1 MLYKPKVLDIRSGS
15 VEDSLRHSVMD
26 GIREDPRTLP
36 TLILYGPEGLQHWD
50 DHSHAPDYYLR
61 HEELHILRSR
71 AYEMAETIA
80 DNTAM
85 VDLGSAQVSR
95 FHESPCLLA
104 PTLSLDKAALL
115 LDALEVQAKNV
126 TYYALDLDHAEL
138 QKTLCRLPLGK
149 YKHVQCVGL
158 QGTFEDGLEW
168 IKNDPEQSR
177 RPHCLL
183 FLGST
188 IGNFS
193 RENAARFIRSMAS
206 SAFLSESAKSSIIL
220 SIDSCKLPTKVL
232 RAYNSEGVVPFAM
245 AGLKHASA
253 ILCEAACRQ
262 EDAVTETFLPDDWYY
277 LSHYNHVLGRHEAS
291 FTPRNRDIQLG
302 SPLEDVV
309 IRLGETIRFGYSHK
323 YDFAEI
329 EQLFREAGVAAVNS
343 WGAVGCDLSFYQL
356 GTA

>member
-1 MLYKPKVLDIRSGS
+1 MSPPVYWH
-15 VEDSLRHSVMD
+15 RHCAGCKCNHNND
-26 GIREDPRTLP
+26 
-36 TLILYGPEGLQHWD
+36 
-50 DHSHAPDYYLR
+50 
-61 HEELHILRSR
+61 
-71 AYEMAETIA
+71 
-80 DNTAM
+80 
-85 VDLGSAQVSR
+85 
-95 FHESPCLLA
+95 CLCR
-104 PTLSLDKAALL
+104 SLDKAALL

-343 WGAVGCDLSFYQL
+343 WGAVGCDLSRLLQAA
-356 GTA
+356 TAPSRSFLLVLWLTGIQVSTNLARRNDGAVSETSN

>member
-1 MLYKPKVLDIRSGS
+1 MLYRPKIIDIRSGK
-15 VEDSLRHSVMD
+15 VEDSLRDSVMN
-26 GIREDPRTLP
+26 GIREEPRTLP
-36 TLILYGPEGLQHWD
+36 TLILYGREGLQHWD
-50 DHSHAPDYYLR
+50 DHSHAPDYYLL

-95 FHESPCLLA
+95 FHK
-104 PTLSLDKAALL
+104 SLDKAAVL
-115 LDALEVQAKNV
+115 LDALEAQAKNV

-138 QKTLCRLPLGK
+138 QRTLCRLPVAK

-168 IKNDPEQSR
+168 IKSEPEQSR

-193 RENAARFIRSMAS
+193 RGNAARFIRSMAS
-206 SAFLSESAKSSIIL
+206 SAFSSEPAKSSIIL

-232 RAYNSEGVVPFAM
+232 RAYTSDGVVPFAM

-253 ILCEAACRQ
+253 ILREGG
-262 EDAVTETFLPDDWYY
+262 
-277 LSHYNHVLGRHEAS
+277 YNHVLGRHEAS

-309 IRLGETIRFGYSHK
+309 IKLGETIRFGYSHK
-323 YDFAEI
+323 YDVAEV
-329 EQLFREAGVAAVNS
+329 EQLFREAGVAAINS

-356 GTA
+356 STA

>member
-1 MLYKPKVLDIRSGS
+1 MLQITTS
-15 VEDSLRHSVMD
+15 VTRNFTSCDHAPMRW
-26 GIREDPRTLP
+26 PRRLP
-36 TLILYGPEGLQHWD
+36 TT
-50 DHSHAPDYYLR
+50 LR
-61 HEELHILRSR
+61 WWTLAVRKYPGSMSPPVYWHRHCAGCKCNHNNDCLSR
-71 AYEMAETIA
+71 
-80 DNTAM
+80 
-85 VDLGSAQVSR
+85 
-95 FHESPCLLA
+95 
-104 PTLSLDKAALL
+104 SLDKAALL

-343 WGAVGCDLSFYQL
+343 WGAVGCDLSRLLQAA
-356 GTA
+356 TAPSRSFLLVLWLTGIQVSTNLARRNDGAVSETSN